1 MVMVLT
7 HHSQLDESEFELN
20 LPKPRF
26 SFYKSR
32 DTVECPAD
40 LTWPPGHAE
49 WTCMV
54 EMQPRVYN
62 SVATWDTRNSD
73 SGTRRQSHGGGARW
87 QGPAAVTGSKQ
98 MQTGQGKGKCRST
111 HAQKSRYVGRNEYIC
126 LNCGTVK
133 TIVFFFVVVVFVLV
147 HSFPLLTF
155 LGNIVHLEEASLP
168 ASSLDI
174 NIPGFV

>member
-40 LTWPPGHAE
+40 LTRPPGHAE
-49 WTCMV
+49 WTQLV
-54 EMQPRVYN
+54 EMQARVYS
-62 SVATWDTRNSD
+62 SVATRDTRNSD
-73 SGTRRQSHGGGARW
+73 GGTRRQSQGGGARR
-87 QGPAAVTGSKQ
+87 QGPAAVPGSKQ
-98 MQTGQGKGKCRST
+98 MQTGQGKGQCRST

-126 LNCGTVK
+126 LNCGTIK
-133 TIVFFFVVVVFVLV
+133 TIVFFF
-147 HSFPLLTF
+147 LLF
-155 LGNIVHLEEASLP
+155 LCLFTLSL
-168 ASSLDI
+168 
-174 NIPGFV
+174 F